1 MFAIRSRMA
10 DTRIWTTDMFAK
22 RNAQARFAC
31 PQCGHF
37 VVVSG
42 AIVNVMFRSPMPLDW
57 AKKRLRCTKCLARG
71 PNIEVIYPRGR

>member
-1 MFAIRSRMA
+1 MCSPMA
-10 DTRIWTTDMFAK
+10 ATRIWTTDMFAK
-22 RNAQARFAC
+22 RNASARFAC

-42 AIVNVMFRSPMPLDW
+42 AIVNVMFRQPVPLDW

-71 PNIEVIYPRGR
+71 PRIEVIYRPGR

>member
-1 MFAIRSRMA
+1 MA

-22 RNAQARFAC
+22 RNASARLAC

-42 AIVNVMFRSPMPLDW
+42 AIMNVMFRQSIPLDS
-57 AKKRLRCTKCLARG
+57 ARKRLRCTKCLARG
-71 PNIEVIYPRGR
+71 PQIEVIYPRGR